1 MVSTNPGPHRSS
13 ECRTSVEACGEKQ
26 NSLLFAGFS
35 LSPWP
40 FLLELKTAD
49 QNGRCECSQICLEV
63 HVPLFHVTN
72 KFQYEKL
79 CLIATYLQEFTH
91 PAIREVLDKRLCN
104 LTGIPGHFVGTDM
117 VTEKVRSILWKIRE
131 QDSQFTNL
139 NSRIF

>member
-1 MVSTNPGPHRSS
+1 MVSTNPGPHGSS

-63 HVPLFHVTN
+63 HVAAVSCD
-72 KFQYEKL
+72 KQVSV
-79 CLIATYLQEFTH
+79 
-91 PAIREVLDKRLCN
+91 REVVPHSN
-104 LTGIPGHFVGTDM
+104 IP
-117 VTEKVRSILWKIRE
+117 
-131 QDSQFTNL
+131 
-139 NSRIF
+139 SRIHASSHQGSVGQEAV